1 MVKLSLRQIPF
12 VQCSEFV
19 CTGSIKKKI
28 IRLFLCIKFVL
39 LTLFGRLTDDSSKIL
54 EWEKSFLGL
63 ELISSG
69 LVGGGVGLATNSFK
83 EFKKGEIIAQFFG
96 RFIVI
101 PKSAT
106 DEVFDPKFMGN
117 HNRLIELGPVMQPI
131 VYSHHATL
139 DECTQVSPLRM

>member
-28 IRLFLCIKFVL
+28 RLFLCIKFV
-39 LTLFGRLTDDSSKIL
+39 
-54 EWEKSFLGL
+54 LGL

-131 VYSHHATL
+131 VYSHHTTL

>member
-1 MVKLSLRQIPF
+1 MKLSLRQIPF

-19 CTGSIKKKI
+19 CTGSIKKKKKK
-28 IRLFLCIKFVL
+28 RLFLCIKFVL

>member
-1 MVKLSLRQIPF
+1 MSNAVSLCVPAALN
-12 VQCSEFV
+12 
-19 CTGSIKKKI
+19 KKK
-28 IRLFLCIKFVL
+28 RLFLCIKFVF

-54 EWEKSFLGL
+54 EWEKSFLGK
-63 ELISSG
+63 LISSG

>member
-12 VQCSEFV
+12 VQCSKFV
-19 CTGSIKKKI
+19 CTSSIKKKKSACSCAFNY
-28 IRLFLCIKFVL
+28 LF

>member
-19 CTGSIKKKI
+19 CTGNIKKKK

-106 DEVFDPKFMGN
+106 DPKFMGN

-131 VYSHHATL
+131 VYSHHTTL